1 VRDDDDGVRLFEL
14 ERQLFDAPGGDRVER
29 ARRLVHQQHLRL
41 GSQRAGDAQSLLLS
55 AGETERALFELVLR
69 LVPDGGAFER
79 SFHDLVKLRAAAHA
93 VQPGGVGDVVVNAH
107 RERVRLL
114 EHHADAAAK
123 LRDVDLVAINVVAVE
138 EHRAVNFA
146 ARHKIVHAVE
156 RFDICG
162 FAAARGADERRD
174 LVGKNVRIDA
184 VERLKCAVAKVEL
197 FGLQNGF
204 HNFYRSFPALRAV
217 SEARRLSASVS
228 TSSTAAMPKAIS
240 NLPCSLA

>member
-1 VRDDDDGVRLFEL
+1 MRDDDDGVRLFEL

-41 GSQRAGDAQSLLLS
+41 SGQRAGDAQSLLLS

-93 VQPGGVGDVVVNAH
+93 LQPGGVGDVVVNAH

-123 LRDVDLVAINVVAVE
+123 LRDVDLVAVNVV
-138 EHRAVNFA
+138 
-146 ARHKIVHAVE
+146 
-156 RFDICG
+156 
-162 FAAARGADERRD
+162 
-174 LVGKNVRIDA
+174 
-184 VERLKCAVAKVEL
+184 
-197 FGLQNGF
+197 
-204 HNFYRSFPALRAV
+204 YYY
-217 SEARRLSASVS
+217 
-228 TSSTAAMPKAIS
+228 
-240 NLPCSLA
+240 